1 MESSS
6 KIALITGAGS
16 GVGRAVALAL
26 AREGYAVVL
35 AGRRKE
41 ALEDT
46 ARAATSRTLVV
57 PTDVGDPASVGQLF
71 ARTKAEFGRLDV
83 LFNNAG
89 IGAPAVPLEELTTAQ
104 WQAVVDTNLSGTFYC
119 TQEAFRLMKSQAA
132 PRRPHHQQRLD
143 LGAHAA
149 PELRALH
156 GHEARHR
163 RPHEV
168 DRARRPKI

>member
-1 MESSS
+1 MESLS

-35 AGRRKE
+35 AGRRNE

-46 ARAATSRTLVV
+46 ARCRCVSDARR
-57 PTDVGDPASVGQLF
+57 PDPMSAIPHRWDNCSP
-71 ARTKAEFGRLDV
+71 GRRMPSSGGSDV

-89 IGAPAVPLEELTTAQ
+89 IGAPAVPLEEVTTAQ
-104 WQAVVDTNLSGTFYC
+104 VAGRRRHEPVRDVLLHPGSVPAD
-119 TQEAFRLMKSQAA
+119 EEPDA

-149 PELRALH
+149 PELRAVH
-156 GHEARHR
+156 VDEARHR

-168 DRARRPKI
+168 DRA